1 MFVRMTMVIRT
12 NIYTCILTQVMPGQ
26 IGIHP
31 TNKHVDSLFN
41 HHVHWWGSHI
51 VQFQWARDLIGAS
64 IPIAEED
71 GDSGDIEDF
80 NNQHLNRGPLQLCVK
95 AKYGAITCAR
105 ACVFLACI
113 AGEVPC
119 KFESISVDGKM
130 SKMKIYKQAPWIAD
144 MVQNGISFMIIKRK
158 AKLLYPHLAT
168 RFQHAFIDKT
178 IDHRI
183 PQLSVLFELLEL
195 GRTPHN
201 TWETA
206 KAQVAN
212 MTGDVTRYKGEIDHM
227 AAFASEYLHLRGIYI
242 GDVLGPVIKRYVH
255 ASHAKRVMSN
265 FWKALAGLR
274 GPSTADFG
282 LLPFLATA
290 LLSAQIA
297 CGEAYVQQDGVCGQL
312 QPRHVKD
319 VMKDKSAAF
328 TWDRQLETAV
338 RIALQLNVPGD
349 ALGQSIGLLFVKAGR
364 IAANVHREG
373 DSRHNP
379 ENVVFRSPPATIDGV
394 CWQFVEGANHIRRG
408 GLAMH
413 NPFKCERWALA
424 DEPVSRHSEGSP
436 PPVRKDNDVTPIEIG
451 CIVQHTDGTRW
462 QVINTDAETDYSGG
476 PDGRLVLEEVL
487 SNGMTD
493 PSSTRSCV
501 ENELSEYHK
510 VATKSDNLGADA
522 THSERLQLAF
532 GTSTIVIALRMGLR
546 VYPHPNT
553 RIESMPCPKV
563 IACADYPE
571 GTLRMIYASAL
582 VEPVDSWHDT
592 DVVCRIIGVEND
604 WGVVDGYSY
613 KVVPMSDPLF
623 KCDVWHMNT
632 TPDDELANMQ
642 KRELRVWVRSRN
654 DEYARD
660 HPNPQTPIESASIVC
675 VPMLCNTRDVKAG
688 DQLFC
693 KSIIGVPRNHD
704 TGDAPRATLGVSAE
718 YPVPVSI
725 TAAGHQRNF
734 AFPHW
739 GSPKRRRI
747 E

>member
-1 MFVRMTMVIRT
+1 MVIRT
-12 NIYTCILTQVMPGQ
+12 NIYICILTQVMPGQ

-80 NNQHLNRGPLQLCVK
+80 NNQHLNRGLLQLCVK

-113 AGEVPC
+113 AGEAPC
-119 KFESISVDGKM
+119 KFESISVNGMM

-144 MVQNGISFMIIKRK
+144 MVENGVTFMIIKRK

-168 RFQHAFIDKT
+168 RFQHVFIDNT

-183 PQLSVLFELLEL
+183 PQFSVLFELLEL

-212 MTGDVTRYKGEIDHM
+212 MTGDLTRYKADIDHM
-227 AAFASEYLHLRGIYI
+227 AAFASEYLHLRGVYI
-242 GDVLGPVIKRYVH
+242 GDILGPVIKRYVQ
-255 ASHAKRVMSN
+255 ASQAKRVMSS
-265 FWKALAGLR
+265 FWKALASLR
-274 GPSTADFG
+274 GPSTADLG

-290 LLSAQIA
+290 VLSAQIA

-319 VMKDKSAAF
+319 IMKDKSAAF

-338 RIALQLNVPGD
+338 RIALQLNVPGN
-349 ALGQSIGLLFVKAGR
+349 ALGQSIGMLFVKAGR

-373 DSRHNP
+373 DSRYNP
-379 ENVVFRSPPATIDGV
+379 EAVPFPSPPATIDGV

-424 DEPVSRHSEGSP
+424 DEPVSRDSEVSP

-462 QVINTDAETDYSGG
+462 QVIETEAGTERSGG

-487 SNGMTD
+487 PNGMTD
-493 PSSTRSCV
+493 PTSTRSCL
-501 ENELSEYHK
+501 EDELSEYHK
-510 VATKSDNLGADA
+510 VAAKSDNLGADA
-522 THSERLQLAF
+522 THSERWQLAI

-623 KCDVWHMNT
+623 KCDVWHVNT

-642 KRELRVWVRSRN
+642 KQQLRVRVRSHT
-654 DEYARD
+654 DESYD
-660 HPNPQTPIESASIVC
+660 STSIVY
-675 VPMLCNTRDVKAG
+675 VPMLCNTKDVKAG

-704 TGDAPRATLGVSAE
+704 TGDAPRATLGVSSE

-725 TAAGHQRNF
+725 TAAGHRRNF

-747 E
+747 EW